1 VSKAATGSPAGATVI
16 ERIGRKKADLE
27 RFFDVADGIY
37 AGDENWVA
45 PLRGDLAKVF
55 KDENPFFRHGEMQLF
70 IARRGSED
78 VGRIAAILDRNHNAF
93 HDEKVVF
100 FGFFEAIDDAGVAAM
115 LLDAVALWG
124 RERRIT
130 VLRGPTNP
138 TLNDE
143 AGLLVDGFDSPP
155 VLMMTYNPR
164 YYATLL
170 EGQGLRK
177 TKDLLAYWFPLE
189 EKPLER
195 LSRVADR
202 FRKRE
207 SGVVVRNV
215 SKGGL
220 ARDLLKIREVYN
232 EAWDEN
238 WGFVPMTPEEMDFM
252 AERLKP
258 LLVEELLWVA
268 EAKRPD
274 GSLEPIAFMLM
285 MPDYNRAI
293 AVTGGRL
300 LPFGWLKFLL
310 AARKIKTVRVITLGI
325 KAAHRQSGIQSI
337 MMADSL
343 RFLLSKG
350 YTGAEVSWLLED
362 NELVI
367 RAVRLWGG
375 RLYKTYRIYER
386 PVRPS

>member
-1 VSKAATGSPAGATVI
+1 MVTPASAPGSGPTVI
-16 ERIGRKKADLE
+16 ERIGRDKAALE
-27 RFFDVADGIY
+27 RFFDVAEPIY
-37 AGDENWVA
+37 AGNTNWVA
-45 PLRGDLAKVF
+45 PLRADLAKVF

-70 IARRGSED
+70 VARRDRRD

-100 FGFFEAIDDAGVAAM
+100 FGFFESIEDAEIAGK
-115 LLDAVALWG
+115 LLDAVAVWG
-124 RERRIT
+124 RERKMT

-143 AGLLVDGFDSPP
+143 AGLLVEGFDSPP
-155 VLMMTYNPR
+155 VLMMTYNPP

-177 TKDLLAYWFPLE
+177 AKDLLAYWFPLE
-189 EKPLER
+189 EKPLDR
-195 LSRVADR
+195 LSRVAER
-202 FRKRE
+202 FRKRA
-207 SGVVVRNV
+207 SDVLVRNV

-220 ARDLLKIREVYN
+220 TRDLAKIRDVYN
-232 EAWDEN
+232 EAWEKN

-252 AERLKP
+252 AARLKP
-258 LLVEELLWVA
+258 LLVEELLWIA

-285 MPDYNRAI
+285 MPDYNQAI
-293 AVTGGRL
+293 APTKGRL

-310 AARKIKTVRVITLGI
+310 ASRKIRTVRVITLGI
-325 KAAHRQSGIQSI
+325 KAPYRQSGVQSI

-367 RAVRLWGG
+367 GSVRLWGG

-386 PVRPS
+386 PV